1 MDQLERVEGAGQSGV
16 VFMRAVTGG
25 GPGDALTDQLGG
37 SGEGRG

>member
-37 SGEGRG
+37 SGERRG